1 MPKYLP
7 PKVSERGGR
16 RGEAYSLPVLIGR
29 RPSQGPPDVP
39 KETRRAEDHRHRCSQ
54 GCRGVA
60 EVQGGHDRR
69 VVGGRVG
76 RVQLR
81 CDGWQQPSRE
91 HLGRPRPG
99 GLPGSAAFVLA
110 GIGGGGGTS
119 RDDPTGDDLHQEVAR
134 SLVVAGDLTGTQRD
148 GDAARV
154 CWTAGLTRDTVGR
167 MAEVTIR
174 ELRNRGGEV
183 VDRVAAGER
192 LTV

>member
-7 PKVSERGGR
+7 LKVSERGGR
-16 RGEAYSLPVLIGR
+16 LGEAYSSPVLRGR
-29 RPSQGPPDVP
+29 LPAKALQTSQ

-76 RVQLR
+76 RVELR

-91 HLGRPRPG
+91 HLGRPRHG

-119 RDDPTGDDLHQEVAR
+119 RDDPTGDHLHQEVAR
-134 SLVVAGDLTGTQRD
+134 SLVVAEDPTGRNVMATPLASAGRLVSRVIPSVAWQRERS
-148 GDAARV
+148 GSCAIAV
-154 CWTAGLTRDTVGR
+154 VGLWTGSGP
-167 MAEVTIR
+167 
-174 ELRNRGGEV
+174 G
-183 VDRVAAGER
+183 
-192 LTV
+192 